1 MDKSLKSFIQVYYQR
16 YRNFI
21 LYGIIGGISA
31 GLDFSVYTLLC
42 KLGLDY
48 QISNVISIH
57 CGIFCSFILNRTYN
71 FKTKDKPL
79 LRFRSFYIIG
89 MTGWLLS
96 VVILYVMVG
105 IKEWNEIY
113 AKLLVVVVVAISQ
126 FLLNKFITFK
136 KSKS

>member
-1 MDKSLKSFIQVYYQR
+1 MDKSLKSFIQFYYRR

-31 GLDFSVYTLLC
+31 SLDFGIYTLLC
-42 KLGLDY
+42 KLGLNY
-48 QISNVISIH
+48 QIANLISIH

-71 FKTKDKPL
+71 FKTKDRTL

-89 MTGWLLS
+89 MTGWILS
-96 VVILYVMVG
+96 VVILYVMID
-105 IKEWNEIY
+105 IKEWNAIY

-126 FLLNKFITFK
+126 FLLNKFITFR